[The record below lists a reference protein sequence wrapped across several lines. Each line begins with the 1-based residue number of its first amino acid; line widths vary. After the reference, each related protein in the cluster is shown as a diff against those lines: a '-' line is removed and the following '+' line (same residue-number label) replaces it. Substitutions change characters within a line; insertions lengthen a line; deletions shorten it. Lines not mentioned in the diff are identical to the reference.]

1 MHPGTP
7 NGPTS
12 QASPSPSWAGPRAG
26 GGKECFPRP
35 SQGPGKSSV
44 EGSRAGDST
53 VPRDRD
59 AWAHTQSRGRGQHG
73 VGVDRAG
80 RQPRS
85 QEVPSPSSEWAEAVT
100 PGPPRRVAH
109 LREVVPMGGRRG
121 KGAPQHGLLDPLGSH
136 FYNPV
141 TPPQTHTHPSS
152 KPAFPRGS
160 VILRGS
166 VSSFCPVS
174 EGAPHAG
181 PPNTQGEGAVR
192 FPECFLHIP
201 KAQFWC
207 V

>member
-53 VPRDRD
+53 VPQDRD

-80 RQPRS
+80 RQPHS

-141 TPPQTHTHPSS
+141 TPPPNTHTPQQQACFSPGQRHFTWFCELLLPRVRGRTSCWPSEHSGGGGGEVSRVLSPHP
-152 KPAFPRGS
+152 
-160 VILRGS
+160 
-166 VSSFCPVS
+166 
-174 EGAPHAG
+174 
-181 PPNTQGEGAVR
+181 
-192 FPECFLHIP
+192 
-201 KAQFWC
+201 
-207 V
+207 